1 VPAQG
6 SGGDSASSDGYA
18 ERTGASLCA
27 GKASNAGRS
36 SVVAANQGR
45 DVPGGVT
52 VVAMLA
58 IVVGIVELFAGIVMV
73 IFSDDVSGYST
84 TSAIVFGILTFVVG
98 AIYLWVGRGLLKLDP
113 GAWMVGLFIS
123 GLRAVY
129 DVVWLIVL
137 GLDGIGITTLI
148 ALVIN
153 LLVFAALWSG
163 RAAFGAGGA
172 GGADTPQPA

>member
-1 VPAQG
+1 M
-6 SGGDSASSDGYA
+6 S
-18 ERTGASLCA
+18 
-27 GKASNAGRS
+27 
-36 SVVAANQGR
+36 ANQGT

-58 IVVGIVELFAGIVMV
+58 IVIGIVELFAGVVMIV
-73 IFSDDVSGYST
+73 FSGDVSGYST
-84 TSAIVFGILTFVVG
+84 TAAIVFGIVTLVVG
-98 AIYLWVGRGLLKLDP
+98 LIYVWVGRGLLKLDP
-113 GAWMVGLFIS
+113 AAWMVGLFVS

-148 ALVIN
+148 ALVVN

-163 RAAFGAGGA
+163 RASFGADGSGGN
-172 GGADTPQPA
+172 TPQPA